1 MSDEKLAAPRCCNTR
16 RFLHWG
22 FWTSCR
28 NLLFYIMNG
37 RLQIIATV
45 PYLYYSLLQQNPEAK
60 MERWLAIL
68 FSRSVKLFVAKQY
81 RIYPRQVISNISAIS
96 RTEKR
101 VETSPFFWNLTIISH
116 RIWRLL
122 RGIMAIGHSWC
133 VSYRLESRMRI
144 LLRCMRFPVALS
156 KVHWK
161 N

>member
-28 NLLFYIMNG
+28 NLLFCIMKG

-101 VETSPFFWNLTIISH
+101 VETSPFFWNLTIIS
-116 RIWRLL
+116 
-122 RGIMAIGHSWC
+122 
-133 VSYRLESRMRI
+133 YRMRLTERLSLTN
-144 LLRCMRFPVALS
+144 LLLWSLPMERMTVLQVNGPVVEIYRA
-156 KVHWK
+156 
-161 N
+161 